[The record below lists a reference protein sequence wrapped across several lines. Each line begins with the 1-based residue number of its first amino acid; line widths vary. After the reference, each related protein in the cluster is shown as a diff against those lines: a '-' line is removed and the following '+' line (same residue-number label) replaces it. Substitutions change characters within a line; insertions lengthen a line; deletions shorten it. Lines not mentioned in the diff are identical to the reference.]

1 MAAALLTSAVTL
13 LSSYV
18 VLFARSCC
26 NRFGRRTA
34 ARKQQPPAAARYQV
48 KAIGHRGS
56 RQEGLPENTIAAFKD
71 AVSAGAD
78 CVEFDVWL
86 SRDGQVVVHHD
97 DNFKRMTDHLSETK
111 IYEMDYSEMPSI
123 AAEVRGGSS
132 DGLPYTV
139 DECCKIPLLEH
150 VLSVIPPHVTIVIE
164 FKQDSDALIQAVLRL
179 VALFDRRSSMFWFS
193 LDERVNSALRAADSS
208 IPTITSVPGMLR
220 VLASYYFGLL
230 PFTTIPDAVFGI
242 TVEEIT
248 LEDIRNEQSLSFLPS
263 WVHHLLH
270 LLFRGKPPHLMI
282 APSLFRQLRL
292 RGIPVWFLG
301 VNTEQE
307 LQLAMASGA
316 TAVLTDRVRWLLRE
330 MKDRGIRF
338 EEVSWEQEEG
348 EA

>member
-1 MAAALLTSAVTL
+1 MRSSC
-13 LSSYV
+13 LSH
-18 VLFARSCC
+18 
-26 NRFGRRTA
+26 T
-34 ARKQQPPAAARYQV
+34 
-48 KAIGHRGS
+48 GHRGS

-242 TVEEIT
+242 TVEEV
-248 LEDIRNEQSLSFLPS
+248 SCLSVDAAVTMDACPN
-263 WVHHLLH
+263 HLI
-270 LLFRGKPPHLMI
+270 GPH
-282 APSLFRQLRL
+282 
-292 RGIPVWFLG
+292 GCHV
-301 VNTEQE
+301 
-307 LQLAMASGA
+307 
-316 TAVLTDRVRWLLRE
+316 
-330 MKDRGIRF
+330 
-338 EEVSWEQEEG
+338 
-348 EA
+348 